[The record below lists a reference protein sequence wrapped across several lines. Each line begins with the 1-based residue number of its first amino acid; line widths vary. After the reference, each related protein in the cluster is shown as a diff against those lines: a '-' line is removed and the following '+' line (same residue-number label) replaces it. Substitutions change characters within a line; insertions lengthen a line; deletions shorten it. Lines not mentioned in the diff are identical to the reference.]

1 LSDQS
6 ETTARTAASDEAVA
20 SREAPSGEPPESR
33 AIADGQDRPID
44 PRSVTVQRLTGAI
57 TTAVLSFAA
66 LVGVVIVMIASSNT
80 WPQALLWL
88 ALWVGI
94 TAAIGSFALLWP
106 PVPYRHISYRLDG
119 NGIQIRKGV
128 WWKSTVNVPHS
139 RVQHTDVQQGPIE
152 RGYRLAT
159 LLIHTAGTQHAVI
172 PLSGLAHEVALAI
185 RDYLLQEGER
195 RSEDG

>member
-1 LSDQS
+1 LSDQP
-6 ETTARTAASDEAVA
+6 ETTAETAPSAEVVVA
-20 SREAPSGEPPESR
+20 REARVGEAPTQPT
-33 AIADGQDRPID
+33 IADGQDRPID

-57 TTAVLSFAA
+57 TTAVLSLTA
-66 LVGVVIVMIASSNT
+66 LVGVVIVMVASSNT
-80 WPQALLWL
+80 MLQGL
-88 ALWVGI
+88 AGLAVWFGVS
-94 TAAIGSFALLWP
+94 AAIGAFALLWP
-106 PVPYRHISYRLDG
+106 PVRYRHIAYRLDA

-128 WWKSTVNVPHS
+128 WWKSTINIPHS

-152 RGYRLAT
+152 RGYGLAT

-172 PLSGLAHEVALAI
+172 PLAGLGHDVALAI

>member
-1 LSDQS
+1 LSDQP
-6 ETTARTAASDEAVA
+6 ETTTRTEPSDEAVA
-20 SREAPSGEPPESR
+20 SRETPSSEPPAWR
-33 AIADGQDRPID
+33 AIADGQNHPID

-57 TTAVLSFAA
+57 TAAVLSLAA
-66 LVGVVIVMIASSNT
+66 LLGVVIVMIASSNT
-80 WPQALLWL
+80 WLQSLLWL

-94 TAAIGSFALLWP
+94 TAAVGLPALLWP
-106 PVPYRHISYRLDG
+106 PVRYRHISYRLDG
-119 NGIQIRKGV
+119 NGIQVRKGV

-152 RGYRLAT
+152 RGYGLAT

-172 PLSGLAHEVALAI
+172 PLAGLAHEVALAI

-195 RSEDG
+195 RSKDG

>member
-1 LSDQS
+1 M
-6 ETTARTAASDEAVA
+6 
-20 SREAPSGEPPESR
+20 
-33 AIADGQDRPID
+33 
-44 PRSVTVQRLTGAI
+44 QRLTGTI
-57 TTAVLSFAA
+57 TTTALSAAA
-66 LVGVVIVMIASSNT
+66 LGGLVIAMIASSNT
-80 WPQALLWL
+80 WLQGMLWL
-88 ALWVGI
+88 GLWFAASV
-94 TAAIGSFALLWP
+94 AIGLFAVLWP
-106 PVPYRHISYRLDG
+106 PVRYRHISYRLDA

-152 RGYRLAT
+152 RSYGLAT

-172 PLSGLAHEVALAI
+172 PLSGLTREVALAI

>member
-1 LSDQS
+1 LP
-6 ETTARTAASDEAVA
+6 T
-20 SREAPSGEPPESR
+20 
-33 AIADGQDRPID
+33 IAGDKDRSID

-57 TTAVLSFAA
+57 TTAVLSMAA
-66 LVGVVIVMIASSNT
+66 LGGLVVAMIAGSNT
-80 WPQALLWL
+80 RFQAFLWL
-88 ALWVGI
+88 GLWFGVS
-94 TAAIGSFALLWP
+94 AAIGLFALLWP
-106 PVPYRHISYRLDG
+106 PVRYRHISYRLDA

-152 RGYRLAT
+152 RGYGLAT

-172 PLSGLAHEVALAI
+172 PLSGLSREVALAI

-195 RSEDG
+195 PSEDG